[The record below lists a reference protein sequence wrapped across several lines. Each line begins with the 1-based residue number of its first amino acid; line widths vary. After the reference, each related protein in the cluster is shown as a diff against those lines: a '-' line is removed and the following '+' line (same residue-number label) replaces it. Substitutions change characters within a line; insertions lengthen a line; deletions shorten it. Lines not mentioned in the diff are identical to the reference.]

1 MFNPECSCHAKMF
14 QGVVKNANAIY
25 EVHFNGRSVDVLEA
39 LIETLTQ
46 NLADQK
52 QMIAEGKIDS
62 EW

>member
-1 MFNPECSCHAKMF
+1 MF